1 MRLPGRAALPAEVR
15 ARVRLA
21 RGERVLAHTG
31 AAEGTLVATDRAL
44 HLPDGRAVPWE
55 HVDRARWTEDAFAFV
70 EEGRGEHRF
79 AVADPGRLAEVVY
92 ERVTAT
98 ILVSRH
104 VPLGA
109 AADDT
114 GTGADPDPGA
124 GSAPATAGRGFR
136 LVARRPPGGSDVT
149 WQVHMD
155 EGVDPQD
162 PRVAARVAPALAALR
177 DQMGV

>member
-1 MRLPGRAALPAEVR
+1 MRLPGRAALPADVR
-15 ARVRLA
+15 ARMRLA

-31 AAEGTLVATDRAL
+31 AAEGALVATDRAL

-55 HVDRARWTEDAFAFV
+55 HVDRARWTEDAFTFV

-79 AVADPGRLAEVVY
+79 AVAEPGRLAEVVY

-104 VPLGA
+104 VPLVSGA
-109 AADDT
+109 GS
-114 GTGADPDPGA
+114 GTDPGA
-124 GSAPATAGRGFR
+124 DTAAAPGAAGRGFR
-136 LVARRPPGGSDVT
+136 LVARRPPGGSEVT

-155 EGVDPQD
+155 EGVDPKD
-162 PRVAARVAPALAALR
+162 PHVAARVAPALAALR
-177 DQMGV
+177 EQMGV